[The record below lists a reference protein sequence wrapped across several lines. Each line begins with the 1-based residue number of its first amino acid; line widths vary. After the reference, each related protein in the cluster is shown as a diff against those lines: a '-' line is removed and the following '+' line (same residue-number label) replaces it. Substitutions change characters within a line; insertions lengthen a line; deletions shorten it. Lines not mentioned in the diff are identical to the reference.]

1 MNKYSILSALIFIL
15 LGTSC
20 AEEKQLEVEV
30 ENVEIQTTETKEVAK
45 TKNNIEVET
54 QTTETKEVAKTKNNI
69 VVDFKEF
76 PKNSAGK
83 EIWTSKIKEGKPDV
97 KVVKDKDLKIDVLRL
112 RSDEA
117 SYFYQKEL
125 KNVNLDKNGIVSWKW
140 KVTKNPKGGDVRKRS
155 TDDQAIQVLL
165 AFEGKYII
173 SYIWDP
179 TAPVGYSKDASIPFF
194 LAQKVIV
201 LESGEKNINKW
212 MEIRRDVKADF
223 KKLYG
228 KDAPKLGGVA
238 VQINSQHTESKCESF
253 VSPIVFEE
261 K

>member
-1 MNKYSILSALIFIL
+1 MNNFYILSSLIIL
-15 LGTSC
+15 LMGTSC
-20 AEEKQLEVEV
+20 ADEKQIQIEV
-30 ENVEIQTTETKEVAK
+30 ENVKAKTTEPSAAAK
-45 TKNNIEVET
+45 S
-54 QTTETKEVAKTKNNI
+54 NNI
-69 VVDFKEF
+69 VIDFKNF
-76 PKNSAGK
+76 PKDAAGK
-83 EIWTSKIKEGKPDV
+83 EIWTSKIKEGKPDAT
-97 KVVKDKDLKIDVLRL
+97 VVKDEELKLDVLRL

-117 SYFYQKEL
+117 SYFYQKEV
-125 KNVNLDKNGIVSWKW
+125 KNVDLDKNGIVSWKW
-140 KVTKNPKGGDVRKRS
+140 KVTQNPKGGDVRKRS

-179 TAPVGYSKDASIPFF
+179 TAPVGFSKDSSIPFI

-212 MEIRRDVKADF
+212 LEIRRDVKADF

-253 VSPIVFEE
+253 ISPIVFES

>member
-1 MNKYSILSALIFIL
+1 MNKFTILSILLLFIC
-15 LGTSC
+15 TSC
-20 AEEKQLEVEV
+20 AEEKQVEIKV
-30 ENVEIQTTETKEVAK
+30 ENVVKTQPTETKAA
-45 TKNNIEVET
+45 TKS
-54 QTTETKEVAKTKNNI
+54 NNI

-76 PKNSAGK
+76 PKNAAGK
-83 EIWTSKIKEGKPDV
+83 EIWTSKIKEGKADV
-97 KVVKDKDLKIDVLRL
+97 KVVKDEELKKDVLRL

-140 KVTKNPKGGDVRKRS
+140 KVTQNPKGGDVRKRS

-165 AFEGKYII
+165 AFEGKYVI

-179 TAPVGYSKDASIPFF
+179 SAPVGYTKDSSIPFI
-194 LAQKVIV
+194 LAQKVLV
-201 LESGEKNINKW
+201 LESGEKNVNKW
-212 MEIRRDVKADF
+212 LEIRRDVKADF

-228 KDAPKLGGVA
+228 KEAPPLGGVA
-238 VQINSQHTESKCESF
+238 IQINSQHTESKCESF
-253 VSPIVFEE
+253 ISPIVFES